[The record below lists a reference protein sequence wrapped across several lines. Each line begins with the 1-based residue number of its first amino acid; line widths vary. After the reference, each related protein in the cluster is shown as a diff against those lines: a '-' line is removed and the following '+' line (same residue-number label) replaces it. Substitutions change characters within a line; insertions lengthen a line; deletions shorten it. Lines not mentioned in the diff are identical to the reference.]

1 VRILYV
7 QDALCEANRT
17 RRQLR
22 KAAPHFELEV
32 VSSQS
37 EAIARLQQFET
48 RMSAGSPGAVPSM
61 TRKDQSCDL
70 VLTDY
75 ASDRRGWALSFELYT
90 EALSA
95 TCCCSHHRR
104 GR

>member
-1 VRILYV
+1 V

-37 EAIARLQQFET
+37 EAIARLQQFEART
-48 RMSAGSPGAVPSM
+48 VLMSSQPDVTSRGMLLTFTSM
-61 TRKDQSCDL
+61 S
-70 VLTDY
+70 
-75 ASDRRGWALSFELYT
+75 
-90 EALSA
+90 
-95 TCCCSHHRR
+95 
-104 GR
+104 